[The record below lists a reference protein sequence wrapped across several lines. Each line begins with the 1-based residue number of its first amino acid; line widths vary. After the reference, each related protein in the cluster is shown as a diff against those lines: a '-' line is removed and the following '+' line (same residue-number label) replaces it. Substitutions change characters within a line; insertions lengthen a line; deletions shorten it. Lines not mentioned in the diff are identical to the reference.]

1 MFIKISWYLLCIC
14 IFSIVCQK
22 LKPEFLEKTYNS
34 MESNFRMLS
43 RAIIGIAYNLH
54 HNRDLR

>member
-1 MFIKISWYLLCIC
+1 MLFIF

-34 MESNFRMLS
+34 MEVNFRLLN